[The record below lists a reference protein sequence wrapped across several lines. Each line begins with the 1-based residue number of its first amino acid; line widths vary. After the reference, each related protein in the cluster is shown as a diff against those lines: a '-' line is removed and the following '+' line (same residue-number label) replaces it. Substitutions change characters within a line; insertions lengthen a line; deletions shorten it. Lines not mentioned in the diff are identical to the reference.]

1 MLLVLGSVTSNCL
14 RRHTRENPQ
23 TKCGSVSCLFHFLWV
38 FFFLLVSFLKH
49 LSSRNLLAAVTL
61 MFTYRYDLN
70 TATQYLSKD
79 SSVLSFKERMAH
91 SDVRGVQKGWSPAWN
106 LPVVSVAG
114 DSDQV

>member
-1 MLLVLGSVTSNCL
+1 MGLSHVFFIF
-14 RRHTRENPQ
+14 
-23 TKCGSVSCLFHFLWV
+23 CGF